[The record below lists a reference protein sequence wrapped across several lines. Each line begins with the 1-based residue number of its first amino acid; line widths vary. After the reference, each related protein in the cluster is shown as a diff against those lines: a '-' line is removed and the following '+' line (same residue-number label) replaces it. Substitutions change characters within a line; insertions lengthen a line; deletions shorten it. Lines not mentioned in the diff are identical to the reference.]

1 MLMLL
6 SLLPPIVGALIVF
19 RMENNEK
26 RHRFTAVTVIC
37 TAILAVGAA
46 FLSMLREFPSEITLL
61 HLDDTLTLSFGAD
74 GLSLFFIALVS
85 FIWCFVQFHA
95 FGYMKHEG
103 NEGRFFGFF
112 LLTYA
117 SLIALAFA
125 KNAVTF
131 YMCFEFMSLSS
142 MPLVL
147 HNGTEKSRMAAFK
160 YLGYSTLGALMAL
173 MGFFLLGAQGNDLTF
188 TPGGAGLAGDPKILL
203 AAAFLIVLGFGAKA
217 GMVPL
222 QMWLTE
228 AHPVAPSPAS
238 AVLSGLITKAGVL
251 AIIRC
256 TFQLFGREMLRGT
269 WVQTAILVLA
279 IVTIFTG
286 SMLAQREKI
295 LKKRMA
301 YSTVSNVSYVIFG
314 LFVMDEVG
322 LGVAGAFLQIVF
334 HALAKDALFLCA
346 GSIIFAT
353 GKTRVDE
360 LRGIGKRMPVT
371 MWCFAI
377 ASLSLIGIPPMG
389 GFAAKWYLALGALDA
404 GSTLG
409 LVGVIV
415 LMVSA
420 LLTAFYLLPIV
431 SAAFFPGRD
440 FDAGESCEV
449 PKTMLVPQIVFAGL
463 TVLLGMFPNLLTAF
477 AAVLNGWLL

>member
-1 MLMLL
+1 MLMVL
-6 SLLPPIVGALIVF
+6 SFLLPVVGAVLVF
-19 RMENNEK
+19 RETDSAK
-26 RHRFTAVTVIC
+26 RQKLTVVSVLAA
-37 TAILAVGAA
+37 AILAVAAA
-46 FLSMLREFPSEITLL
+46 FLGQLTEFSRELTLL
-61 HLDDTLTLSFGAD
+61 RLSDTLALTFAAD
-74 GLSLFFIALVS
+74 GLGLFFIALVG

-103 NEGRFFGFF
+103 KERQFFGFF

-117 SLIALAFA
+117 ALIALAFA
-125 KNAVTF
+125 ANAETL
-131 YMCFEFMSLSS
+131 YMCFELMTLCS

-147 HNGTEKSRMAAFK
+147 HNGSEQSRRASFA
-160 YLGYSTLGALMAL
+160 YLGYSTLGASLAL
-173 MGFFLLGAQGNDLTF
+173 LGFFLLAAQGNDLTF
-188 TPGGAGLAGDPKILL
+188 IPGGGQLTGDPKTLL
-203 AAAFLIVLGFGAKA
+203 AAAFLIILGFGAKA

-238 AVLSGLITKAGVL
+238 AVLSGLITKGGVL

-286 SMLAQREKI
+286 SMLAQREKL
-295 LKKRMA
+295 LKKRLA
-301 YSTVSNVSYVIFG
+301 YSTVSNVSYVLFG
-314 LFVMDEVG
+314 LFVFDELGMGVVG
-322 LGVAGAFLQIVF
+322 ALLQMVF

-346 GSIIFAT
+346 GSVIFAT
-353 GKTRVDE
+353 GKTKVDE
-360 LRGIGKRMPVT
+360 LKGIGKQMPVT

-389 GFAAKWYLALGALDA
+389 GFIAKYYLAMGALNT
-404 GSTLG
+404 GTTLG
-409 LVGVIV
+409 LVGVVV

-431 SAAFFPGRD
+431 SAAFFPGKD
-440 FDAGESCEV
+440 FEAGEKCEV
-449 PKTMLVPQIVFAGL
+449 PKTMLIPQIVFTGL
-463 TVLLGMFPNLLTAF
+463 TILGVLSHELLSDCF
-477 AAVLNGWLL
+477 MISGWLM

>member
-19 RMENNEK
+19 RMEDNEK
-26 RHRFTAVTVIC
+26 RHRFTAATVIC
-37 TAILAVGAA
+37 TAVLAVGAA

-103 NEGRFFGFF
+103 NEGQFFGFF

-269 WVQTAILVLA
+269 WVQTAVLVLA

-322 LGVAGAFLQIVF
+322 LGG
-334 HALAKDALFLCA
+334 A
-346 GSIIFAT
+346 GSVLFAT

-360 LRGIGKRMPVT
+360 LRGIGRRMPVT

-389 GFAAKWYLALGALDA
+389 GFAAKWCLALGALNA

-431 SAAFFPGRD
+431 AAAFFPGRD
-440 FDAGESCEV
+440 FEAGESCEV
-449 PKTMLVPQIVFAGL
+449 PNTMQVPQIVFAG
-463 TVLLGMFPNLLTAF
+463 
-477 AAVLNGWLL
+477 AVRRGGYA

>member
-6 SLLPPIVGALIVF
+6 AVLIPLVGAVLVF
-19 RMENNEK
+19 REK
-26 RHRFTAVTVIC
+26 DNVRRRTLTVVTIAVSGVQ
-37 TAILAVGAA
+37 ALVAA
-46 FLSMLREFPSEITLL
+46 FVQEPDFLLLKLS
-61 HLDDTLTLSFGAD
+61 DTLSLRFGGD
-74 GLSLFFIALVS
+74 RLSLFFVALVG
-85 FIWCFVQFHA
+85 FIWFFVEFHA

-103 NEGRFFGFF
+103 NEPRFFGFF

-117 SLIALAFA
+117 ALIGLAFA
-125 KNAVTF
+125 KNAVTL
-131 YMCFEFMSLSS
+131 YMFFELMTLAS

-147 HNGTEKSRMAAFK
+147 HNGSEQSRHASFF
-160 YLGYSTLGALMAL
+160 YLGYSTLGASLAL
-173 MGFFLLGAQGNDLTF
+173 MGFFLLAAQGNDLTF
-188 TPGGAGLAGDPKILL
+188 VARGGQLTGDPKTLL
-203 AAAFLIVLGFGAKA
+203 AAAFLIILGFGAKA

-238 AVLSGLITKAGVL
+238 AVLSGLITKGGVL

-269 WVQTAILVLA
+269 WVQTAILILA

-286 SMLAQREKI
+286 SMLAQRENL
-295 LKKRMA
+295 LKKRLA
-301 YSTVSNVSYVIFG
+301 YSTVSNVSYVLFG
-314 LFVMDEVG
+314 LFVFDSMG
-322 LGVAGAFLQIVF
+322 MGVVGAFLQIVF

-353 GKTRVDE
+353 GCTRVDE
-360 LRGIGKRMPVT
+360 LRGIGRQMPVT

-389 GFAAKWYLALGALDA
+389 GFVAKYYLAMGALDTGA
-404 GSTLG
+404 ALG
-409 LVGVIV
+409 LVGVAV

-440 FDAGESCEV
+440 FEAGEKCEV
-449 PKTMLVPQIVFAGL
+449 PKTMLIPQIVFAGL
-463 TVLLGMFPNLLTAF
+463 TVILGMFPNALTAF

>member
-6 SLLPPIVGALIVF
+6 AVLIPLVGAVLVF
-19 RMENNEK
+19 RERDNA
-26 RHRFTAVTVIC
+26 RRRTLTVVTIAVSGVQ
-37 TAILAVGAA
+37 ALVAA
-46 FLSMLREFPSEITLL
+46 FVQEPDFLLLKLS
-61 HLDDTLTLSFGAD
+61 DTLSLRFGGD
-74 GLSLFFIALVS
+74 RLSLFFVALVG
-85 FIWCFVQFHA
+85 FIWFFVEFHA

-103 NEGRFFGFF
+103 NEPQFFGFF

-117 SLIALAFA
+117 ALIGLAFA
-125 KNAVTF
+125 KNAVTL
-131 YMCFEFMSLSS
+131 YMFFELMTLAS

-147 HNGTEKSRMAAFK
+147 HNGSAQSRRASFF
-160 YLGYSTLGALMAL
+160 YLGYSTLGASLAL
-173 MGFFLLGAQGNDLTF
+173 MGFFLLAAQGNDLTF
-188 TPGGAGLAGDPKILL
+188 VPHGGQLTGDPKTLL
-203 AAAFLIVLGFGAKA
+203 AAAFLIILGFGAKA

-238 AVLSGLITKAGVL
+238 AVLSGLITKGGVL

-286 SMLAQREKI
+286 SMLAQREKL
-295 LKKRMA
+295 LKKRLA
-301 YSTVSNVSYVIFG
+301 YSTVSNVSYVLFG
-314 LFVMDEVG
+314 LFVFDSMG
-322 LGVAGAFLQIVF
+322 MGVVGAFLQIVF

-353 GKTRVDE
+353 GCTRVDE
-360 LRGIGKRMPVT
+360 LRGIGRRMPVT

-389 GFAAKWYLALGALDA
+389 GFVAKYYLAMGALDTGA
-404 GSTLG
+404 TLG
-409 LVGVIV
+409 LVGVTV

-440 FDAGESCEV
+440 FDAGEKCEV

-463 TVLLGMFPNLLTAF
+463 TVILGMFPNVLTVFTAI
-477 AAVLNGWLL
+477 LDGWLL

>member
-1 MLMLL
+1 MLMVLSFLLPVVGAVLVFREKDNASRRRLTVLTVTASAVLAGLTALPGLGNDFFLLNLSRTL
-6 SLLPPIVGALIVF
+6 SL
-19 RMENNEK
+19 
-26 RHRFTAVTVIC
+26 RFA
-37 TAILAVGAA
+37 
-46 FLSMLREFPSEITLL
+46 SDR
-61 HLDDTLTLSFGAD
+61 
-74 GLSLFFIALVS
+74 LSLFFVLLVG
-85 FIWCFVQFHA
+85 FIWFFVEFHA

-103 NEGRFFGFF
+103 NEPQFFGFF

-117 SLIALAFA
+117 ALIALAFA
-125 KNAVTF
+125 KNAVTL
-131 YMCFEFMSLSS
+131 YMCFELMTLCS

-147 HNGTEKSRMAAFK
+147 HNGSEQSRRASFA
-160 YLGYSTLGALMAL
+160 YLGYSTLGASLAL
-173 MGFFLLGAQGNDLTF
+173 MGFFMLAAQGNDLTF
-188 TPGGAGLAGDPKILL
+188 VFHGGQLVGDQKTLL
-203 AAAFLIVLGFGAKA
+203 AAAFLIILGFGAKA

-238 AVLSGLITKAGVL
+238 AVLSGLITKGGVL

-256 TFQLFGREMLRGT
+256 TFQLFGRDMLRGT
-269 WVQTAILVLA
+269 WVQTAILTLA
-279 IVTIFTG
+279 IITIFTG
-286 SMLAQREKI
+286 SMLALREKV

-301 YSTVSNVSYVIFG
+301 YSTISNVSYVLFG
-314 LFVMDEVG
+314 LFVFDEMG
-322 LGVAGAFLQIVF
+322 MGVVGAFLQIVF

-360 LRGIGKRMPVT
+360 LKGIGRQMPVT

-389 GFAAKWYLALGALDA
+389 GFIAKYYLAMGALNT
-404 GSTLG
+404 GSALAT
-409 LVGVIV
+409 VGVVV

-431 SAAFFPGRD
+431 AAAFFPGRD
-440 FDAGESCEV
+440 YDAGEKCEV
-449 PKTMLVPQIVFAGL
+449 ERKMLVPPIVFSGL
-463 TVLLGMFPNLLTAF
+463 TVILGMFPLGLSAF
-477 AAVLNGWLL
+477 AAIINGWLL

>member
-1 MLMLL
+1 MLILL
-6 SLLPPIVGALIVF
+6 AVLIPAAGAVLVF
-19 RMENNEK
+19 RTQED
-26 RHRFTAVTVIC
+26 RRRRTLCVVFITA
-37 TAILAVGAA
+37 AALLAGFAA
-46 FLSMLREFPSEITLL
+46 LLKEDITLL
-61 HLDDTLTLSFGAD
+61 RLSDMLSLRFSGD
-74 GLSLFFIALVS
+74 RLSLFFVALVG
-85 FIWCFVQFHA
+85 FIWFFVEFHA

-103 NEGRFFGFF
+103 NEPQFFGFF
-112 LLTYA
+112 LLTFA
-117 SLIALAFA
+117 ALIGLAFS
-125 KNAVTF
+125 KNAVTL
-131 YMCFEFMSLSS
+131 YMFFELMTLCS

-147 HNGTEKSRMAAFK
+147 HNGSAQSRRASFF
-160 YLGYSTLGALMAL
+160 YLGYSTLGASLAL
-173 MGFFLLGAQGNDLTF
+173 MGFFLLAAQGNDLSF
-188 TPGGAGLAGDPKILL
+188 VPHGGQLVGDEKTLL

-238 AVLSGLITKAGVL
+238 AVLSGLITKGGVL

-256 TFQLFGREMLRGT
+256 AFQLFGREMLGGT
-269 WVQTAILVLA
+269 WVQTAILVLS
-279 IVTIFTG
+279 ILTIFTG
-286 SMLAQREKI
+286 SMLALREKV

-301 YSTVSNVSYVIFG
+301 YSTISNVSYVLFG
-314 LFVMDEVG
+314 LFVFDTMGMG
-322 LGVAGAFLQIVF
+322 LTGALLQIVF

-360 LRGIGKRMPVT
+360 LKGIGRRMPVT

-389 GFAAKWYLALGALDA
+389 GFIAKYCLAMGALATDSPLA
-404 GSTLG
+404 
-409 LVGVIV
+409 VIGVVV

-431 SAAFFPGRD
+431 AAAFFPGRD
-440 FDAGESCEV
+440 FEAGERCEV
-449 PKTMLVPQIVFAGL
+449 PRTMLIPQIVFAGL
-463 TVLLGMFPNLLTAF
+463 TILGMLSHELLSDCF
-477 AAVLNGWLL
+477 MISGWLM

>member
-1 MLMLL
+1 MLMVL
-6 SLLPPIVGALIVF
+6 SFLLPVVGAVLVF
-19 RMENNEK
+19 RETDNAK
-26 RHRFTAVTVIC
+26 RHKITVCTVIP
-37 TAILAVGAA
+37 TALLATLTA
-46 FLSMLREFPSEITLL
+46 FLSHLREFPSEFTLL
-61 HLDDTLTLSFGAD
+61 RLNDTISLTFGTD
-74 GLSLFFIALVS
+74 GLGLFFIALVG

-103 NEGRFFGFF
+103 KESQFFGFF

-117 SLIALAFA
+117 ALIALAFA
-125 KNAVTF
+125 ANAETL
-131 YMCFEFMSLSS
+131 YMCFELMTLCS
-142 MPLVL
+142 MPMVL
-147 HNGTEKSRMAAFK
+147 HNGSEQSRRASFA
-160 YLGYSTLGALMAL
+160 YLGYSTLGASLAL
-173 MGFFLLGAQGNDLTF
+173 LGFFLLAAQGNDLTF
-188 TPGGAGLAGDPKILL
+188 TPGGANLTGDPKTLL
-203 AAAFLIVLGFGAKA
+203 AAAFLIILGFGAKA

-238 AVLSGLITKAGVL
+238 AVLSGLITKGGVL
-251 AIIRC
+251 AILRC

-269 WVQTAILVLA
+269 WVQTTVLVLA

-286 SMLAQREKI
+286 SMLAQREKL
-295 LKKRMA
+295 LKKRLA
-301 YSTVSNVSYVIFG
+301 YSTVSNVSYVLFG
-314 LFVMDEVG
+314 LFVFDEMG
-322 LGVAGAFLQIVF
+322 MGVSGAFLQIVF

-353 GKTRVDE
+353 GKTKVDE
-360 LRGIGKRMPVT
+360 LKGIGRQMPVT

-389 GFAAKWYLALGALDA
+389 GFFAKYLLAMGALDT
-404 GSTLG
+404 GMTLG

-440 FDAGESCEV
+440 FEAGERCEV

-463 TVLLGMFPNLLTAF
+463 TVLLGMFPLALFAFTAI
-477 AAVLNGWLL
+477 LNGWLL

>member
-6 SLLPPIVGALIVF
+6 AILIPVVSAVLVF
-19 RMENNEK
+19 RTEDAAK
-26 RHRFTAVTVIC
+26 RRRLC
-37 TAILAVGAA
+37 AA
-46 FLSMLREFPSEITLL
+46 SV
-61 HLDDTLTLSFGAD
+61 AAA
-74 GLSLFFIALVS
+74 ALVS
-85 FIWCFVQFHA
+85 AAAPFLSGDVTLLRLSDTLSLHFYGDYLGLFFVLLVGFIWFFVEFHA

-103 NEGRFFGFF
+103 KEPQFFGFF

-117 SLIALAFA
+117 ALIGLAFSA
-125 KNAVTF
+125 NAVTL
-131 YMCFEFMSLSS
+131 YMCFELMTLCS

-147 HNGTEKSRMAAFK
+147 HNGSEQSRRASFS
-160 YLGYSTLGALMAL
+160 YLGYSTLGASLAL
-173 MGFFLLGAQGNDLTF
+173 LGFFLLAAQGNDLTF
-188 TPGGAGLAGDPKILL
+188 LAKGGHLVGDEKTLL
-203 AAAFLIVLGFGAKA
+203 AAAFLIILGFGAKA

-238 AVLSGLITKAGVL
+238 AVLSGLITKGGVL

-256 TFQLFGREMLRGT
+256 TFQLFGEEMLRGT
-269 WVQTAILVLA
+269 WVQTAVLVLS
-279 IVTIFTG
+279 IITVFTG
-286 SMLAQREKI
+286 SMLALREKL

-301 YSTVSNVSYVIFG
+301 YSTISNVSYVLFG
-314 LFVMDEVG
+314 LFVLDEAG
-322 LGVAGAFLQIVF
+322 MGVVGAFLQILF

-360 LRGIGKRMPVT
+360 LKGIGRRMPVT

-389 GFAAKWYLALGALDA
+389 GFAAKYCLAMGALA
-404 GSTLG
+404 TSSTLAT
-409 LVGVIV
+409 VGVVV
-415 LMVSA
+415 LMISA

-440 FDAGESCEV
+440 FEAGERCEV
-449 PKTMLVPQIVFAGL
+449 EKKMLIPQIVFAGL
-463 TVLLGMFPNLLTAF
+463 TVILGMFPMGLTAF
-477 AAVLNGWLL
+477 AAIINGWLL

>member
-1 MLMLL
+1 MLMVL
-6 SLLPPIVGALIVF
+6 SFLLPVVGAVLVF
-19 RMENNEK
+19 RETDSAK
-26 RHRFTAVTVIC
+26 RQKLTVISVIAA
-37 TAILAVGAA
+37 AILAVAAA
-46 FLSMLREFPSEITLL
+46 FLGQLTEFSREFTLL
-61 HLDDTLTLSFGAD
+61 RLSDTLALTFAAD
-74 GLSLFFIALVS
+74 GLGLFFIALVG
-85 FIWCFVQFHA
+85 FIWTFVQFHA

-103 NEGRFFGFF
+103 RESQFFGFF

-117 SLIALAFA
+117 ALIALAFA
-125 KNAVTF
+125 ANAETL
-131 YMCFEFMSLSS
+131 YMCFELMTLCS

-147 HNGTEKSRMAAFK
+147 HNGSEQSRRASFF
-160 YLGYSTLGALMAL
+160 YLGYSTLGASLAL
-173 MGFFLLGAQGNDLTF
+173 MGFFLLAAQGNDLTF
-188 TPGGAGLAGDPKILL
+188 VPHGGQLTGDPKTLL
-203 AAAFLIVLGFGAKA
+203 AAAFLIILGFGAKA

-238 AVLSGLITKAGVL
+238 AVLSGLITKGGVL

-286 SMLAQREKI
+286 SMLAQREKL
-295 LKKRMA
+295 LKKRLA
-301 YSTVSNVSYVIFG
+301 YSTVSNVSYVLFG
-314 LFVMDEVG
+314 LFVFDEVG
-322 LGVAGAFLQIVF
+322 MGVPGAFLQIVF

-346 GSIIFAT
+346 GSVIFAT
-353 GKTRVDE
+353 GKTKVDE
-360 LRGIGKRMPVT
+360 LKGIGKQMPVT
-371 MWCFAI
+371 MWCFTI

-389 GFAAKWYLALGALDA
+389 GFFAKYLLAMGALNT
-404 GSTLG
+404 GTTLG
-409 LVGVIV
+409 LVGVAV

-440 FDAGESCEV
+440 FDAGEKCEV

-463 TVLLGMFPNLLTAF
+463 TVLLGMFPNVLTVFTAILDGW
-477 AAVLNGWLL
+477 VL

>member
-6 SLLPPIVGALIVF
+6 AVLIPIVGAVLVF
-19 RMENNEK
+19 RETDNAK
-26 RHRFTAVTVIC
+26 LHKLTCCTVIL
-37 TAILAVGAA
+37 TAILAVAAA
-46 FLSMLREFPSEITLL
+46 FLSQLTEFSHEFTLL
-61 HLDDTLTLSFGAD
+61 RLSDTLTLRFGAD
-74 GLSLFFIALVS
+74 GLGLFFIALVGL
-85 FIWCFVQFHA
+85 IWCFVQFHA

-103 NEGRFFGFF
+103 NEPQFFGFF

-117 SLIALAFA
+117 ALIALAFA
-125 KNAVTF
+125 KNAVTL
-131 YMCFEFMSLSS
+131 YMCFELMTLCS

-147 HNGTEKSRMAAFK
+147 HNGSEQSRHASFF
-160 YLGYSTLGALMAL
+160 YLGYSTLGVSLAL
-173 MGFFLLGAQGNDLTF
+173 MGFFLLAAQGNDLTF
-188 TPGGAGLAGDPKILL
+188 VPRGGQLVGDEKILL
-203 AAAFLIVLGFGAKA
+203 AAAFLIILGFGAKA

-238 AVLSGLITKAGVL
+238 AVLSGLITKGGVL

-286 SMLAQREKI
+286 SMLAQREKL
-295 LKKRMA
+295 LKKRLA
-301 YSTVSNVSYVIFG
+301 YSTVSNVSYVLFG
-314 LFVMDEVG
+314 LFVFDEMG
-322 LGVAGAFLQIVF
+322 MGVPGAFLQIVF

-346 GSIIFAT
+346 GSVIFAT
-353 GKTRVDE
+353 GKTKVDE
-360 LRGIGKRMPVT
+360 LKGIGKQMPVT

-389 GFAAKWYLALGALDA
+389 GFFAKYLLAMGALNT
-404 GSTLG
+404 GTTLG
-409 LVGVIV
+409 LVGVAV

-440 FDAGESCEV
+440 FDAGEKCEV

-463 TVLLGMFPNLLTAF
+463 TVLLGMFPNVLTVFTAILDGW
-477 AAVLNGWLL
+477 VL

>member
-1 MLMLL
+1 MLFLL
-6 SLLPPIVGALIVF
+6 AILIPVVGAVFAF
-19 RMENNEK
+19 RMEDGEK
-26 RHRFTAVTVIC
+26 RRKLTVTTVLAAVISSVFAGRF
-37 TAILAVGAA
+37 GG
-46 FLSMLREFPSEITLL
+46 EFTLL
-61 HLDDTLTLSFGAD
+61 RLNDSLALRFAGDEL
-74 GLSLFFIALVS
+74 GLLFAGLVG
-85 FIWCFVQFHA
+85 FIWFFVEFHA

-103 NEGRFFGFF
+103 KENQFFGFF

-117 SLIALAFA
+117 AMLGLAFA
-125 KNAVTF
+125 KNAVTL
-131 YMCFEFMSLSS
+131 YMFFELMTLCS

-147 HNGTEKSRMAAFK
+147 HNGSESSRHASFV
-160 YLGYSTLGALMAL
+160 YLGYSTLGVSLALL
-173 MGFFLLGAQGNDLTF
+173 GFFLLAGQGNELEF
-188 TPGGAGLAGDPKILL
+188 VPHGGRLIGDERTLL
-203 AAAFLIVLGFGAKA
+203 AAAFLIILGFGAKA

-238 AVLSGLITKAGVL
+238 AVLSGLITKCGVL

-256 TFQLFGREMLRGT
+256 TFQLFGRELLRGT
-269 WVQTAILVLA
+269 WVQTAVMLLA
-279 IVTIFTG
+279 VITIFTG
-286 SMLAQREKI
+286 SMLALREKL

-301 YSTVSNVSYVIFG
+301 YSTISNVSYVLFG
-314 LFVMDEVG
+314 LFTFESMG
-322 LGVAGAFLQIVF
+322 IAGAFLQIIF
-334 HALAKDALFLCA
+334 HALAKNALFLCA

-360 LRGIGKRMPVT
+360 LKGIGRQMPLT

-389 GFAAKWYLALGALDA
+389 GFFAKYCLAMGALEE
-404 GSTLG
+404 GSALAIF
-409 LVGVIV
+409 GVVV

-440 FDAGESCEV
+440 FEAGEKCEV
-449 PKTMLVPQIVFAGL
+449 EKRMLVPPVVFSGL
-463 TVLLGMFPNLLTAF
+463 TVILGMFPLFLWANALLIES
-477 AAVLNGWLL
+477 GLL